1 MATIGSFTKSENG
14 DYAGSVKTLTL
25 NVKARITPVDKAN
38 DKAPDFRIYAGR
50 SDIEFGASVAENLER
65 RPRVSLGQAR
75 RSELPGPDLRLA
87 GRGRRRPLADL
98 VAPQRRLTAIKLA
111 TPRPPGGAFASSS
124 IMRCEPAASAFRR
137 DPSGLVPRP
146 FARRPAPGAIGFVFR
161 SHSKKAAR
169 LAHGLSAF
177 PPCLRH
183 ATIGSFLRWSG
194 HHTGGCDGV
203 RRRCRRRALC
213 AYART
218 KQSRVSGLRWRGL
231 GLGVPASE
239 HRLRVRLARINPA
252 PSAPDRAVRRNPA
265 VADTAASSAGG
276 EVGPVVFADP
286 SQAAPDAFVAWLP
299 TIARRVLRARCT
311 LAVAANAGNVVAL
324 SAFRAMRSA
333 VIGADGVPV
342 VTMRRHGCCVGLM
355 AHGWHALARPAAVTF
370 EVEGLDELAGGIDC
384 LRTLQRLLNPAAC
397 AGMPATVQER
407 LRQALLALDG
417 SLAGASYRQIA
428 TTIFG
433 EDRVSEEWSAASRF
447 LKERVRRLVAKGH
460 ALMNGGYR
468 DLIC

>member
-1 MATIGSFTKSENG
+1 MGCGAAVGAGLCVRTPEPSSRAYQAFDGG
-14 DYAGSVKTLTL
+14 DWAWEFLRRNTGYEFDWRASTPRHLRPIALSDGTRLL
-25 NVKARITPVDKAN
+25 RI
-38 DKAPDFRIYAGR
+38 
-50 SDIEFGASVAENLER
+50 
-65 RPRVSLGQAR
+65 
-75 RSELPGPDLRLA
+75 
-87 GRGRRRPLADL
+87 RRRH
-98 VAPQRRLTAIKLA
+98 
-111 TPRPPGGAFASSS
+111 PRA
-124 IMRCEPAASAFRR
+124 EKW
-137 DPSGLVPRP
+137 GL
-146 FARRPAPGAIGFVFR
+146 F
-161 SHSKKAAR
+161 
-169 LAHGLSAF
+169 
-177 PPCLRH
+177 
-183 ATIGSFLRWSG
+183 
-194 HHTGGCDGV
+194 
-203 RRRCRRRALC
+203 
-213 AYART
+213 
-218 KQSRVSGLRWRGL
+218 
-231 GLGVPASE
+231 
-239 HRLRVRLARINPA
+239 
-252 PSAPDRAVRRNPA
+252 
-265 VADTAASSAGG
+265 
-276 EVGPVVFADP
+276 VFADP

-311 LAVAANAGNVVAL
+311 LAVAANAGNVVSL

-468 DLIC
+468 DLLC